1 MRYKAN
7 QKANTHLSVVFFSG
21 KRKQTSLNPSLK
33 AKVFKQH
40 KKKKGGRKNGKRRK
54 YTRN

>member
-33 AKVFKQH
+33 AKVFKQY